1 MRSVVLALLL
11 LTPPFFVFMGEVSDG
26 SGPPL
31 QEEQLQPARVLGGG
45 NPLGWEWVEKDE
57 LAGYLWIREIEA
69 LADGTAFVA
78 GIFAGGSASVYTHHL
93 SNQGGFDVFIGKR
106 NYDNKWLWLSR
117 LGGTGDEFLHDM
129 KFDNAQ
135 NLLLVGT
142 TNSSQVQVTT
152 NQQTTV
158 THTNLG
164 VVDGWVAHVNSS
176 TGDFSWFT
184 GIGGTGV
191 DNITGVS
198 QLSNGDIALCGWTR
212 SPTLSFNGTQYTTSG
227 NEDMLVAWLSS
238 SGSVTN
244 GMVFGSTGSE
254 MLHDCKVDNN
264 GKTIAV
270 GEFSSSTLVLNQTTI
285 SHGGGTGSDSV
296 VIRVSP
302 QTGVEWV
309 RLPIASA
316 HDRAMS
322 VVVDS
327 AGNIFVAGE
336 HHYNGSGS
344 RTITWGSIQ
353 LNQGADHSMI
363 YVVKISNV
371 GAIGWALQG
380 YLYANSYGY
389 YRQVIQPNLDLVG
402 SHLALSVQSK
412 GYSCLTFRSGSTSY
426 GCFSASNSYVY
437 WGSTVVGIT
446 NIGTLSTSNFRYA
459 SSTLVYDIDAVDNT
473 TGGTDYM
480 TSGWNNIARTTSGYT
495 DSSDA
500 PGGFLHRNQ
509 WQMSTNSIGPM
520 SNAPLESYIGL
531 TGPEDIIDI
540 EPISATE
547 HAVLIQSKTQSMR
560 FGQHIVGGVE
570 GNRLIL
576 AVIDNNGN
584 WISADELTFG
594 RSRVE
599 YNSWQNDQQYNHNR
613 MGANMDVAPNGTVWI
628 SLFWSD
634 YLEIPNV
641 IQKVSGNDFGVIS
654 WKQYVGWQ
662 SYTRLT
668 FDKSSSY
675 RFTNDIA
682 VDGFGSVY
690 AVGTCNGY
698 LYADSTLIDTRSGWR
713 TCVAKWNVSTSDWDT
728 QYISAGYNSVPVPSG
743 ISGHPAGG
751 AVVYD
756 RGGYWYNGWGG
767 GGTTY
772 TDQYAGGLVYLSPF
786 NNSAQF
792 LGKPSALSGSQAVF
806 SMDVNTNGDVVLGGW
821 FDNSISYPNCCS
833 VNTGGGRDGYLTY
846 WNNTTSGWDWS
857 ISLGGSSNDMIQSL
871 RFVGND
877 SIVVVGSKSGVISVG
892 LTTLSSAG
900 TGFVAVASTAGS
912 WEWAQQPEGSTSLN
926 AVSIVSNQS
935 ILVAGNLGYQTSNHV
950 FGLDSLTTSD
960 GTDLFVARMSPD
972 SDSDGITNSRD
983 NCPSMYN
990 PSQADYDLDQTGD
1003 LCDADDDND
1012 SVLDIADACPK
1023 GTLAWT
1029 SNTTSDYDNDGC
1041 QDATEDN
1048 DDDDD
1053 TVWDGTD
1060 LCPTGNLN
1068 WLSVSSPPSSRTD
1081 YDADGCQDVTEDA
1094 DDDNDGVNDSVDVC
1108 PYGTLGWVSSPA
1120 TDADGDGCVDIGED
1134 ADDDGDG
1141 IVDTLDE
1148 CPTGALG
1155 WTSNATTDN
1164 DGDGC
1169 LDATEDLNDDN
1180 DDFLDI
1186 DDACPNG
1193 TVGWASGRFTD
1204 YDGDGC
1210 YDDGED
1216 LDDDAD
1222 GVLDVNDNC
1231 PMSIPGWRTNPTV
1244 DLDGDGCHDWN
1255 EDWDDDGDGVSDL
1268 TDRCPRT
1275 ALGLN
1280 VDVAGCANGESPSS
1294 DGGSSVTNNY
1304 QNTTYVNNTYQ
1315 NDSFYNSSYLN
1326 ETNQYENNSYAYQNN
1341 SYANTTY
1348 ENTTYE
1354 NETFQNTTNMIGN
1367 STQSEETSNQSG
1379 GEEVKLD
1386 SMESDTAMSFIELA
1400 VVALLLAIF
1409 IVQILMVSKPKQ
1421 QPFAA
1426 QQQGIYQE
1434 MEADEFD
1441 KLKDEFDTKSQ
1452 PVESK
1457 YDQEAS
1463 TKVVVEDREAAVQ
1476 EGNDFAEDSA
1486 HLEDP
1491 HPTEESLAGAVAETA
1506 LESDGVAKPTPSLES
1521 PTSPPSEERTGTVDE
1536 NGYEWIEHPIGS
1548 GQNFYRIQGQSTAWV
1563 LWE

>member
-1 MRSVVLALLL
+1 MRSVVLILLL
-11 LTPPFFVFMGEVSDG
+11 LTPPFLAFIDHPMSD
-26 SGPPL
+26 SDPVLEDESAGPA
-31 QEEQLQPARVLGGG
+31 QVLGGG

-69 LADGTAFVA
+69 LDDGTAFVA
-78 GIFAGGSASVYTHHL
+78 GIFSGGSVSVYNHHIT
-93 SNQGGFDVFIGKR
+93 NGGGFDVFIGKR
-106 NYDNKWLWLSR
+106 NYDNKWLWLTR
-117 LGGTGDEFLHDM
+117 FGGAGDEFLNDM

-135 NLLLVGT
+135 DLLLVGT
-142 TNSSQVQVTT
+142 TDSPQVQVTT
-152 NQQTTV
+152 NQQTTI

-176 TGDFSWFT
+176 TGDFSWLT

-191 DNITGVS
+191 DNLTGVS
-198 QLSNGDIALCGWTR
+198 QTSNGDIALCGWTR
-212 SPTLSFNGTQYTTSG
+212 SPSLTFNGTQYTNAG
-227 NEDMLVAWLSS
+227 NEDMVVTWLSS
-238 SGSVTN
+238 SGSVTK
-244 GMVFGSTGSE
+244 GMVFGNTGTE

-296 VIRVSP
+296 VLRVSP

-316 HDRAMS
+316 HDLAMS

-336 HHYNGSGS
+336 HHYNGTGS

-353 LNQGADHSMI
+353 LNTGADKSMV

-380 YLYANSYGY
+380 YLYPNSYGY

-402 SHLALSVQSK
+402 THLGLSVQTK
-412 GYSCLTFRSGSTSY
+412 GYSCLTFRSGSNSY
-426 GCFSASNSYVY
+426 GCFSVSGSSTS
-437 WGSTVVGIT
+437 WGSIIVGIT
-446 NIGTLSTSNFRYA
+446 NIGTLSTSNYRSYGT
-459 SSTLVYDIDAVDNT
+459 TLVYDFDAVDNT
-473 TGGTDYM
+473 TGGSDFV
-480 TSGWNNIARTTSGYT
+480 TSGWNNIARTTSTYT

-500 PGGFLHRNQ
+500 PGGFVHRTL
-509 WQMSTNSIGPM
+509 WQMYTSSIGPTSSSPM
-520 SNAPLESYIGL
+520 ESFIGL

-540 EPISATE
+540 APISSTQ
-547 HAVLIQSKTQSMR
+547 HAVLIQSRTQSMR
-560 FGQHIVGGVE
+560 FDQHVVGGVE

-599 YNSWQNDQQYNHNR
+599 YFSWQNDQQYNHNR

-668 FDKSSSY
+668 FEKSSGY
-675 RFTNDIA
+675 KFTNDIA
-682 VDGFGSVY
+682 VDGLGSVY
-690 AVGTCNGY
+690 ALGTCSGY
-698 LYADSTLIDTRSGWR
+698 LYADSTYISTQSGWR
-713 TCVAKWNVSTSDWDT
+713 TCIAKWNVSTSDWDT
-728 QYISAGYNSVPVPSG
+728 QYSSNGYYNGPQASA
-743 ISGHPAGG
+743 ISGHPGGG
-751 AVVYD
+751 AIVHD
-756 RGGYWYNGWGG
+756 RGGRWYNAWGG
-767 GGTTY
+767 GSTTH
-772 TDQYAGGLVYLSPF
+772 TDQYQGGLAYLSPL
-786 NNSAQF
+786 NNSAIF
-792 LGKPSALSGSQAVF
+792 LGKPSALSGSHRVA
-806 SMDVNTNGDVVLGGW
+806 SMDVNSNGDVVLGGW

-833 VNTGGGRDGYLTY
+833 VNTGGGKDGYMTY
-846 WNNTTSGWDWS
+846 WNNTTSAWDWA
-857 ISLGGSSNDMIQSL
+857 ISLGGSSNDMIQSM

-877 SIVVVGSKSGVISVG
+877 SIVVVGSKTGVISVG

-935 ILVAGNLGYQTSNHV
+935 ILVAGNLGYQSSNHV

-990 PSQADYDLDQTGD
+990 PSQVDYDLDLTGD
-1003 LCDADDDND
+1003 LCDSDDDND
-1012 SVLDIADACPK
+1012 SVSDVVDACPM

-1029 SNTTSDYDNDGC
+1029 SNSTSDYDSDGC
-1041 QDATEDN
+1041 QDASEDN

-1053 TVWDGTD
+1053 SVWDGAD
-1060 LCPTGNLN
+1060 LCQTGDLN
-1068 WLSVSSPPSSRTD
+1068 WSSVASPPSSRTD
-1081 YDADGCQDVTEDA
+1081 YDSDGCQDLTEDA
-1094 DDDNDGVNDSVDVC
+1094 DDDNDGVNDTVDVC
-1108 PYGTLGWVSSPA
+1108 PYGALGWVSSSS
-1120 TDADGDGCVDIGED
+1120 TDADGDGCIDLGED
-1134 ADDDGDG
+1134 DDDDGDG
-1141 IVDTLDE
+1141 VADTMDA
-1148 CPTGALG
+1148 CPNGALG

-1193 TVGWASGRFTD
+1193 TVGWSSGRFTD
-1204 YDGDGC
+1204 YDDDGC

-1216 LDDDAD
+1216 NDDDAD
-1222 GVLDVNDNC
+1222 GVLDVDDNC

-1255 EDWDDDGDGVSDL
+1255 EDWDDDGDGISDL
-1268 TDRCPRT
+1268 TDQCPRT

-1280 VDVAGCANGESPSS
+1280 VDSAGCATGESPPS

-1315 NDSFYNSSYLN
+1315 NDSYFNSTYLN
-1326 ETNQYENNSYAYQNN
+1326 ETNQYENNSYAFENN

-1348 ENTTYE
+1348 ENATYE
-1354 NETFQNTTNMIGN
+1354 NQTFQNTTNMIEN
-1367 STQSEETSNQSG
+1367 NASTSEEKNASDG
-1379 GEEVKLD
+1379 GEVALD
-1386 SMESDTAMSFIELA
+1386 SKDEDASMGFIELA

-1421 QPFAA
+1421 VPFSA
-1426 QQQGIYQE
+1426 QQQGMYQE
-1434 MEADEFD
+1434 MESDEFD
-1441 KLKDEFDTKSQ
+1441 KLKDEFDTKS
-1452 PVESK
+1452 
-1457 YDQEAS
+1457 
-1463 TKVVVEDREAAVQ
+1463 
-1476 EGNDFAEDSA
+1476 
-1486 HLEDP
+1486 L
-1491 HPTEESLAGAVAETA
+1491 TEEPKSLVVPEPDTTVEVTADTTVVPVMEQEVPASDELVTESLISTEDEPKASNDEEETDA
-1506 LESDGVAKPTPSLES
+1506 
-1521 PTSPPSEERTGTVDE
+1521 PTSLPDEGLTGSVDE
-1536 NGYEWIEHPIGS
+1536 NGYEWIEYPAGS
-1548 GQNFYRIQGQSTAWV
+1548 SQNYYRIQGESTSWI
-1563 LWE
+1563 LWEQSA